1 MRSILFCYANRVT
14 LVCPLRH
21 VGLPRLADS
30 LIINTRH
37 REASMYKWLIAL
49 VAIIYMGDPTLS
61 YLELF
66 GEMKDLI
73 VAVVISLLVMPWVVT
88 YFDH

>member
-1 MRSILFCYANRVT
+1 
-14 LVCPLRH
+14 
-21 VGLPRLADS
+21 
-30 LIINTRH
+30 
-37 REASMYKWLIAL
+37 MYKWLLAL
-49 VAIIYMGDPTLS
+49 VAIIYMGDPTLP